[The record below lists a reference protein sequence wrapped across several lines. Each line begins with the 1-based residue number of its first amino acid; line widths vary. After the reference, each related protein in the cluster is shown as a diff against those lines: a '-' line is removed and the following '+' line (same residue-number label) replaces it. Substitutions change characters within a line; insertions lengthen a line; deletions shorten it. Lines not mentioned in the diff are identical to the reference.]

1 MLQKNL
7 KFKPAKLARKN
18 NKSIVELPKKFSA
31 FILTRSQ
38 RYKKNINK
46 KKRLFFNF
54 ISTSFVKTFISQRGQ
69 PIGFIQF
76 ENNTNL
82 KINHCI
88 QIEHYKKKQI
98 VKILLVSVETQ
109 LINLIK
115 SDQGLL
121 EKLRGKLVR

>member
-54 ISTSFVKTFISQRGQ
+54 ISTSFVKTFISQKGQ

-121 EKLRGKLVR
+121 EKLRGKLIR